1 MPMNRTRTLGAGAL
15 AVATAAGVLLAAQR
29 ASACGG
35 FFCNRPQNPTEL
47 PVAQTAENVLF
58 AMDRTADGK
67 YKLEAHIQIFYTGPA
82 DKFSWV
88 VPVDSLPTL
97 STGSDQI
104 FTLLAAATQ
113 PQFQLDLRDEGTC
126 RDGNPAIFGGTGGGG
141 GAVPTP
147 PMASAT
153 QGGGGVTVEFRG
165 SVGPFDAA
173 VIKAGDPM
181 ALKDWLRE
189 NMYYLSDEGAKLIDV
204 YVLEQKHFVALKL
217 QPGKG
222 NTEIRPI
229 VLRFEGPGPC
239 VPLRLTA
246 VAALRDLGINLWV
259 LAEHRVVP
267 ENYYE
272 IVLNEAR
279 IDWLRN
285 GQNYRDLIK
294 QAADEAGGNAFAVD
308 FAADTPTMELPLLQ
322 VDLTRLRT
330 IIVPP
335 DALDEIARLG
345 LPRDATLLQ
354 ILRKHIPEP
363 QLLKDM
369 KIDEVSFYNQLRVYW
384 EQYRAAFDPV
394 DGDALAA
401 DIETE
406 ILAPLRNARTL
417 FQSHRKLTRLATFI
431 SPEEMSVDPT
441 FIENTT
447 LPDVPAV
454 RQAKAFR
461 ACGNRD
467 YTWCKA
473 PIRVELSDGR
483 KVWFK
488 SPGDAGWCGGP
499 GPYDRAGVDGAPAL
513 EVGWKR
519 AAAGDGQMKF
529 DNRAAI
535 ASAVTT
541 QNNSVQSGCSC
552 ALGSRT
558 RGAPLWLLGLAALLI
573 ARRRRPR

>member
-1 MPMNRTRTLGAGAL
+1 MRMHGMTSLGVGAV
-15 AVATAAGVLLAAQR
+15 VAAAVLLVPEG

-35 FFCNRPQNPTEL
+35 FFCNRPQNPTDL

-58 AMDRTADGK
+58 AMDRTADGQ
-67 YKLEAHIQIFYTGPA
+67 YRLEAHIQIFYTGPA

-88 VPVDSLPTL
+88 VPVDGLPAL
-97 STGSDQI
+97 STGSDRI

-113 PQFQLDLRDEGTC
+113 PRFQLDLQDEGTC
-126 RDGNPAIFGGTGGGG
+126 REDGSQRFSSGSAKSDGSAAYPAPGGNP
-141 GAVPTP
+141 
-147 PMASAT
+147 
-153 QGGGGVTVEFRG
+153 GGGVQVEFRG
-165 SVGPFDAA
+165 NVGPFDAA
-173 VIKAGDPM
+173 VIKAGDPA
-181 ALKDWLRE
+181 ALKEWLRQ
-189 NMYYLSDEGAKLIDV
+189 NMYYLSDEAARLIDV

-222 NTEIRPI
+222 TTEIRPI

-272 IVLNEAR
+272 IVLNEAK
-279 IDWLRN
+279 IDWLRG

-308 FAADTPTMELPLLQ
+308 FAGDAAAVQIPLLQ
-322 VDLTRLRT
+322 VDLARLRT

-345 LPRDATLLQ
+345 LPRDGTLLQ
-354 ILRKHIPEP
+354 ILRKYIPEP
-363 QLLKDM
+363 QLLQDM
-369 KIDEVSFYNQLRVYW
+369 NIDEVTFYNQLRFYW
-384 EQYRAAFDPV
+384 QQYRAAFAAV

-401 DIETE
+401 EIETE
-406 ILAPLRNARTL
+406 ILAPQRNARAL
-417 FQSHRKLTRLATFI
+417 FDSHRKLTRLATFI

-441 FIENTT
+441 FVENTT
-447 LPDVPAV
+447 LPDVPAL
-454 RQAKAFR
+454 RQAKAYR
-461 ACGNRD
+461 ACGNRV
-467 YTWCKA
+467 YTRCDA

-483 KVWFK
+483 HLWFK
-488 SPGDAGWCGGP
+488 APSGPGWCGPP
-499 GPYDRAGVDGAPAL
+499 GPYDRAGLDAAPSL

-519 AAAGDGQMKF
+519 ASAGEGQMRF
-529 DNRAAI
+529 DNRGAIAAAI
-535 ASAVTT
+535 TA
-541 QNNSVQSGCSC
+541 QNDSVASGCSC
-552 ALGSRT
+552 TLGG
-558 RGAPLWLLGLAALLI
+558 RGRGLPLWLLAVPGLLL
-573 ARRRRPR
+573 ARRRWRR